1 MAAPE
6 FIYLNEQA
14 VRVTGWNREE
24 SDGTITIVVIAHGET
39 ERDTLLDLF
48 SREPVMLRIG
58 QNSAI
63 PMDVRSLDSRT
74 SGEGETPTYRI
85 QVALWPEGSAPLPTK
100 EQVVSSGDPALD
112 KLDQIIKLLTQIRDE
127 IRTSL

>member
-74 SGEGETPTYRI
+74 SVEGDPPTYRI